1 MNKRNKILGILLI
14 LIIVLSI
21 IFIKYISQKKY
32 KFNLPLERKIV
43 SISLEEKA
51 KNKLI
56 GDKKELKKI
65 FDILDKDYET
75 RQKNNTSN
83 NIDNK
88 IKITFYYENDIATI
102 IYLYSEDDVYYLEQ
116 INNGI
121 YKIDKTIYDKIV
133 KLF

>member
-21 IFIKYISQKKY
+21 MFIKYISQKKY

-43 SISLEEKA
+43 SVSLEEKA

>member
-21 IFIKYISQKKY
+21 MFIKYISQKKY

-43 SISLEEKA
+43 SVSLEEKA

-83 NIDNK
+83 NMNNK

>member
-83 NIDNK
+83 NMNNK